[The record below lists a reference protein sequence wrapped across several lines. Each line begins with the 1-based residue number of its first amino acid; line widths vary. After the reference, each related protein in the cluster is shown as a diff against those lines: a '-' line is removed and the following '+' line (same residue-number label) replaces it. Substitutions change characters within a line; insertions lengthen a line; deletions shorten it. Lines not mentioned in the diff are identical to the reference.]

1 MTTTLTR
8 PETQRPAV
16 PVTPSRFPMI
26 TLLVAAGAI
35 ATAVLVGLVAG
46 PGASDTSYEVAEL
59 ARQTALAPVDA
70 SSSVAEYARQ
80 AALGA
85 VAETDDSH
93 HVAEGA
99 RMIRFAPI
107 ADDSFGRNEA
117 ARQAGLAD

>member
-26 TLLVAAGAI
+26 TLLVVAGAI

-46 PGASDTSYEVAEL
+46 PGASDDSYEVAEL
-59 ARQTALAPVDA
+59 ARQTALAQVDE
-70 SSSVAEYARQ
+70 SPFVAEYARQ
-80 AALGA
+80 AAFGA

-93 HVAEGA
+93 HVAELA
-99 RMIRFAPI
+99 RMIRLAP
-107 ADDSFGRNEA
+107 ATDNSFERNEA
-117 ARQAGLAD
+117 ARHAGLGH